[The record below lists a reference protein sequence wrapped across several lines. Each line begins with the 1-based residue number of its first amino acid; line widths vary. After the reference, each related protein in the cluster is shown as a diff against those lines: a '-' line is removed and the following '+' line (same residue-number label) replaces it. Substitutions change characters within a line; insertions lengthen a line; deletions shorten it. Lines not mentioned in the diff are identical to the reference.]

1 MSEDSVSRRSVLG
14 WAGVSAA
21 GASLAGAANAAE
33 RPPVGAG
40 AEAPPAPPA
49 TQLLAPLRVGS
60 SLGAWS
66 VAAVVAVA
74 DGALSVILSDRA
86 GTQFQLDICAR
97 DHSSSAPRGPA
108 ATEFFEVF
116 LANRGDGATGT
127 HEDHGL
133 AAMALAE
140 VIRSNEAGADRSEFL
155 TLAERTSPRRHVR

>member
-40 AEAPPAPPA
+40 AEAPPA
-49 TQLLAPLRVGS
+49 THLVAPLRVGS
-60 SLGAWS
+60 SLGAWTIANL
-66 VAAVVAVA
+66 VGVT

-86 GTQFQLDICAR
+86 GIEFQLDICAR

-140 VIRSNEAGADRSEFL
+140 VIRSNEAAADRSEFL